1 MKKNTEKN
9 FEKFSAAVSKATGKP
24 NAFNI
29 AFIIVPAWAV
39 SGPIYNF
46 SDTWQLV
53 INTGTTIITFLM
65 AFVIQESQNKDTMAL
80 QLKLNELIAALE
92 KAGQIY
98 FRENTGGKINTHIH
112 F

>member
-1 MKKNTEKN
+1 
-9 FEKFSAAVSKATGKP
+9 
-24 NAFNI
+24 
-29 AFIIVPAWAV
+29 VPGWAV
-39 SGPIYNF
+39 SGPIFNY